1 MSQERKRARE
11 AREAARRRHLETAAA
26 SRARQARRSEV
37 RDRLRPSLPRRRR
50 RFGQLSTLAR
60 LQVAGLY
67 LGVQVLTWVFV
78 PDLRT
83 RLALAVVSLAFLA
96 ILVRT
101 RKRPSR

>member
-1 MSQERKRARE
+1 MSQERRRARE
-11 AREAARRRHLETAAA
+11 AREAARRRHLETAAS
-26 SRARQARRSEV
+26 SRARQARRAEV

-50 RFGQLSTLAR
+50 RFGQLTTRALV
-60 LQVAGLY
+60 QVVALY
-67 LGVQVLTWVFV
+67 LGVQALVWLFV

-101 RKRPSR
+101 RKR